1 MLLNHLLDST
11 DLIPFSAFKA
21 HNRAAR
27 HCHNPHPPG
36 QNARHTANNSFHLA
50 RVNKLTVNAILEL
63 LDHLCK
69 VEDSNI
75 FVDKELA
82 QSFGYSGMLLELSL
96 FRLALEVLLVA
107 LASLIF

>member
-1 MLLNHLLDST
+1 M
-11 DLIPFSAFKA
+11 
-21 HNRAAR
+21 
-27 HCHNPHPPG
+27 
-36 QNARHTANNSFHLA
+36 
-50 RVNKLTVNAILEL
+50 NAILEL